1 MVILANGVLP
11 IQRMASSPMALSL
24 SSVTLF
30 GLTVLAGV
38 GYNRV
43 CNTRLFTTGEKK
55 KSSVY
60 TRTGD
65 KGTSS
70 LFNGERRPKTDP
82 TFEALGHQDEL
93 NAVVG
98 IAREY
103 CELAHNG
110 LEEPL
115 AEIQS
120 RSHSFSLMIG
130 RFCLSIA
137 RFILASMFLR
147 SNLTA
152 NYLVGSL
159 T

>member
-1 MVILANGVLP
+1 MVILANG
-11 IQRMASSPMALSL
+11 IQRMASSPIALSL

-43 CNTRLFTTGEKK
+43 CNTRLFTTESLFMK

-110 LEEPL
+110 LDEPL

-130 RFCLSIA
+130 WFCLSIA
-137 RFILASMFLR
+137 RLILASMFLR